1 MKASRYNVI
10 FPEGEYMVIFNT
22 FGYNSILVEKTL
34 AELLAKYTDNAHE
47 IEKIHPDFYL
57 TLLQGGFIVEDNYD
71 EVEAVEQFRLKNLSD
86 KTQYHL
92 TVNPTL
98 DCNFHCWYCYESK
111 VKDSEMTPEMVNA
124 TIALIDDVLKENP
137 NLQRFHLYFFGG
149 EPLMKFDTV
158 IRPILSAFTE
168 KTSGKGILSTLQ
180 ITTNGALLT
189 NEMINFIKESNI
201 LTAFQITFDGYE
213 ENHNKSRFSKKH
225 PDSYKLLI
233 NNVKTLVSQ
242 GFFVTLRVNY
252 THKNVEDLTKVLKEF
267 EECPAVERNRIIYT
281 PVRIWQD
288 SPKKVIR
295 EACDN
300 VQVDPVDSSTMLLA
314 NASVDYA
321 SSLGMQVMPVS
332 SIDSVRYPCKHS
344 YVNAASI
351 NYNGDV
357 FKCCARAFNE
367 ENREGRLLPDGK
379 IIWKEGVNERILR
392 RRIEVNPPCKD
403 CIIFPICG
411 GGCVQSFKDFSNKEY
426 CLYRFDEYSKI
437 ETVKRLARIQNG
449 QI

>member
-1 MKASRYNVI
+1 
-10 FPEGEYMVIFNT
+10 
-22 FGYNSILVEKTL
+22 
-34 AELLAKYTDNAHE
+34 
-47 IEKIHPDFYL
+47 
-57 TLLQGGFIVEDNYD
+57 
-71 EVEAVEQFRLKNLSD
+71 
-86 KTQYHL
+86 
-92 TVNPTL
+92 
-98 DCNFHCWYCYESK
+98 
-111 VKDSEMTPEMVNA
+111 MTPEMVNA

-137 NLQRFHLYFFGG
+137 NLQRFHMYFFGG

-225 PDSYKLLI
+225 PDSYRLLI

-300 VQVDPVDSSTMLLA
+300 VQVDPVDSSTMLLLRTCIQRRKQRRT
-314 NASVDYA
+314 
-321 SSLGMQVMPVS
+321 SSS
-332 SIDSVRYPCKHS
+332 
-344 YVNAASI
+344 
-351 NYNGDV
+351 
-357 FKCCARAFNE
+357 
-367 ENREGRLLPDGK
+367 
-379 IIWKEGVNERILR
+379 
-392 RRIEVNPPCKD
+392 
-403 CIIFPICG
+403 
-411 GGCVQSFKDFSNKEY
+411 
-426 CLYRFDEYSKI
+426 
-437 ETVKRLARIQNG
+437 
-449 QI
+449 

>member
-71 EVEAVEQFRLKNLSD
+71 EVESVEQFRLKNLSD

-213 ENHNKSRFSKKH
+213 ENHNKSRFSK
-225 PDSYKLLI
+225 
-233 NNVKTLVSQ
+233 
-242 GFFVTLRVNY
+242 
-252 THKNVEDLTKVLKEF
+252 
-267 EECPAVERNRIIYT
+267 
-281 PVRIWQD
+281 
-288 SPKKVIR
+288 
-295 EACDN
+295 
-300 VQVDPVDSSTMLLA
+300 
-314 NASVDYA
+314 
-321 SSLGMQVMPVS
+321 
-332 SIDSVRYPCKHS
+332 SIQIHT
-344 YVNAASI
+344 
-351 NYNGDV
+351 
-357 FKCCARAFNE
+357 
-367 ENREGRLLPDGK
+367 
-379 IIWKEGVNERILR
+379 
-392 RRIEVNPPCKD
+392 D
-403 CIIFPICG
+403 C
-411 GGCVQSFKDFSNKEY
+411 
-426 CLYRFDEYSKI
+426 
-437 ETVKRLARIQNG
+437 
-449 QI
+449 